1 MPILIFIL
9 ILIGALLLAIFVIIR
24 WLNKSEP
31 GDLLGIIFSGMIVIG
46 FYSFSGMG
54 TDDLDIKNMQITPQ
68 TKGLFEIHS
77 KSFSTVS
84 LTGVVHNKSENCSLE
99 SFDIQATFYRLSDSD
114 KTGIS
119 QSSKTIKLMVPPG
132 QVREIKDYLSFD
144 APIHIAESSFWNYFG
159 WFYKITGTSSRGK
172 NGLGSFL
179 LCSF

>member
-9 ILIGALLLAIFVIIR
+9 ILIGALLLAIFFIIR

-119 QSSKTIKLMVPPG
+119 QS
-132 QVREIKDYLSFD
+132 
-144 APIHIAESSFWNYFG
+144 PIHIAESSFWNYFG